1 MANQRGCE
9 DLARV
14 GGSWEKL
21 GRDHCLGLEK
31 GEAELGEMRTGNVNP
46 AGVWRIGV
54 ISTIG

>member
-9 DLARV
+9 DLARG

-31 GEAELGEMRTGNVNP
+31 GDA
-46 AGVWRIGV
+46 
-54 ISTIG
+54 